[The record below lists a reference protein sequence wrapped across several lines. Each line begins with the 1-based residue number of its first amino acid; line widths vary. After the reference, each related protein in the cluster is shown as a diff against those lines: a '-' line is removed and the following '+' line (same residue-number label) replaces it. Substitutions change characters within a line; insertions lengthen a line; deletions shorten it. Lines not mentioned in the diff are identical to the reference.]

1 MSGIKFM
8 GKDPSGLAKPI
19 NSDVKG
25 NMITS
30 INDTQEEIASWT
42 DKEIEPGGY
51 IDFTTTLPRLVGV
64 GLRFD
69 SPTEFTVVIKPL
81 ISLETIQKGTLY
93 QSIGEDFTIMDT
105 RGNPVDRLA
114 NEVILTMKH
123 NRIRIKNYSNE
134 TRILRHFSITKR
146 GE

>member
-30 INDTQEEIASWT
+30 INDTQEEKASWT

-51 IDFTTTLPRLVGV
+51 IEFYTTLPRLVGV

-134 TRILRHFSITKR
+134 TRILHHFSITKR